1 MSVSVSRSEIGLP
14 NRTTIGKGSVAPTE
28 APDMPESVRERV
40 DSNIGLVV
48 NIACRYHNRRLS
60 LEDLV
65 HEGVLGLI
73 RAAREFEPDRGY
85 RFAGFAGWWIRKYI
99 RLALAREWF
108 SVHVPCWQARRIRR
122 LRAAIRTLTQAL
134 GRPPQGEEISAEVG
148 IPAGEVD
155 RLLRFCP
162 REQGLEEDRK
172 DWPHGPRLNSM
183 VDPFTLSPEDA
194 VLVEEQR
201 RIVREAV
208 AELSILEQVVISHRF
223 GLGTDEP
230 LTLTTIGG
238 ICGLTRQR
246 ILQVEANAK
255 KRLRRRVSRKGWGF
269 SNWSS
274 GAAR

>member
-1 MSVSVSRSEIGLP
+1 
-14 NRTTIGKGSVAPTE
+14 
-28 APDMPESVRERV
+28 MPESVRERI

-48 NIACRYHNRRLS
+48 NIACQYRNRRLS

-65 HEGVLGLI
+65 HEGVLGLM
-73 RAAREFEPDRGY
+73 RAARDFEPDRGY
-85 RFAGFAGWWIRKYI
+85 PFAGFAGWWIRKYI

-108 SVHVPCWQARRIRR
+108 SVHVPCWQTRRIRR
-122 LRAAIRTLTQAL
+122 LWSAIRTLTQAL
-134 GRPPQGEEISAEVG
+134 GRPPRREEISTVVG

-155 RLLRFCP
+155 CLLRFWP
-162 REQGLEEDRK
+162 REQRLEKGRK
-172 DWPHGPRLNSM
+172 DWRHRPRLNSM

-194 VLVEEQR
+194 VLVEEER

-230 LTLTTIGG
+230 LTLATIGG

-246 ILQVEANAK
+246 ILQVEASAK
-255 KRLRRRVSRKGWGF
+255 ERLRKRVSRKGWGF
-269 SNWSS
+269 SADRNCKL
-274 GAAR
+274 GFGVR